1 MNNENRKL
9 WYPKD
14 VSDQEAA
21 MLFKEYWTQDYY
33 RRLRWHEEGM
43 ESIAGYGTSLGALAT
58 TIEELPNILA
68 KYEINSIL
76 DAPCGDFY
84 LMKKI
89 DLSDVKYIGI
99 DLVDEQIERNKLL
112 YPSFDFRAMNMV
124 TDELPL
130 CDLVFSRDILIHLS
144 DDDIIRY
151 ITNCK
156 KSGIKYLM
164 TSTYP
169 DLAQNQEMGGIHG
182 WRFINFE
189 IADWN
194 FPKPLELINENS
206 QIDPIKCMGLWRLE
220 DLNLNK

>member
-14 VSDQEAA
+14 ASDEEAA
-21 MLFKEYWTQDYY
+21 MLFKESWTQDYF
-33 RRLRWHEEGM
+33 RRLQWHKEGM
-43 ESIAGYGTSLGALAT
+43 ESISGYGTTLDALAT
-58 TIEELPNILA
+58 TIQALPNIFS
-68 KYEINSIL
+68 KYEIKSIL
-76 DAPCGDFY
+76 DAPCGDFHW
-84 LMKKI
+84 MKMV
-89 DLSDVKYIGI
+89 DLSSVKYIGI
-99 DLVDEQIERNKLL
+99 DLVEAQIERNKSA
-112 YPSFDFRAMNMV
+112 YPLFDFRAMNMV
-124 TDELPL
+124 TDELPT
-130 CDLVFSRDILIHLS
+130 CDLILSRDILIHLS

-151 ITNCK
+151 INNCK

-169 DLAQNQEMGGIHG
+169 DLDKNQEMGGIHG

-206 QIDPIKCMGLWRLE
+206 QVDPIKCMALWSLADINLE
-220 DLNLNK
+220 